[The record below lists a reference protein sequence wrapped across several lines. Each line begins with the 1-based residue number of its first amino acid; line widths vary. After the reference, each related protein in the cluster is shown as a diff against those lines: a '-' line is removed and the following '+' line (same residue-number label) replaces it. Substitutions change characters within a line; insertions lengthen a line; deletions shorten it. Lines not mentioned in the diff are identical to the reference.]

1 MNRIVRFCSLL
12 TASLLLSGCF
22 SLQLDPKHKL
32 DWGLEIKY
40 AGSYEIKDYYDLAEE
55 ETWPNCLYID
65 CYIENK
71 RDETINFIDINDI
84 SFKANVKGVEF
95 DAIVDPDDPTVLATA
110 SFGCSQKLN
119 IKPGMTYN
127 FQLTFYNYESKYF
140 TDDPVF
146 DENTASF
153 VTDMVI
159 NPAVALNGLI
169 FDLYQAKIDEEGY
182 LIADFMVTNYTGV
195 VVKDI
200 RMNCI
205 KGFQHI
211 GNGELESD
219 YKRVLFVNEF
229 ESDWKDANLAKDAQT
244 LFTIPL
250 MPINDTFDADY
261 FSQEMVSDF
270 ILAVDYSFSH

>member
-1 MNRIVRFCSLL
+1 MNRITRFCSLL

-22 SLQLDPKHKL
+22 SVKLDPKHKL

-110 SFGCSQKLN
+110 SFGCSQKLD

-127 FQLTFYNYESKYF
+127 FQLAFYNYERKYF
-140 TDDPVF
+140 TDSPVF
-146 DENTASF
+146 DENSASF

-159 NPAVALNGLI
+159 NPTPALTGLV
-169 FDLYQAKIDEEGY
+169 FEMYEAEIDDEGF
-182 LIADFMVTNYTGV
+182 LIANFMVTNYTGV

-200 RMNCI
+200 RINFI
-205 KGFQHI
+205 KGFQHF
-211 GNGELESD
+211 GPDNFESS
-219 YKRVLFVNEF
+219 YKRVLFANRF
-229 ESDWKDANLAKDAQT
+229 ESNWNDANLAKDSQT
-244 LFTIPL
+244 LFTIPFA
-250 MPINDTFDADY
+250 PDNETFDAEY
-261 FSQEMVSDF
+261 FSQEMASDF
-270 ILAVDYSFSH
+270 QLVVNYSFTY